1 MEEYLN
7 DTYGIT
13 VYQEQVMLLSQ
24 KLAGFTKGQADT
36 LRKAMG
42 KKLIDVLNS
51 LKDKFMAGGMAN
63 GHPEKVLDK
72 IWKDWEK
79 FAQYAFNKSHATCYA
94 WVSYQTGYLKCHYTA
109 EFLAANLSCNLSNM
123 EEIKKIMADAK
134 IHKVPVLNPDINES
148 KGTFK
153 VNKEGAIRFGLG
165 GMKGFGAN
173 VVSGI
178 MREREENGLFTDVW
192 DFVERMAL
200 FNARD
205 PKNNP
210 AVNRRALESL
220 VYAGAFDSFGYK
232 RTQFFTPCENGELF
246 IDELCHYSD
255 LYKNDKLDNSVSLF
269 GDIEE
274 LKPVRPAMPKA
285 PEYEDQFALLQK
297 EKEIVGMY
305 LSSHPLDKYAFTLE
319 NFTNCGLGELSAREQ
334 SCYESQK
341 GEKVALGGMV
351 VAVDE
356 GTSRTGKPYSRIT
369 VEDFSGHYEFSF
381 YGKDYDAFKA
391 KASLHEPIYISG
403 EIKPKFY
410 GKKDD
415 PKPAK
420 LDFQMRVLDICSL
433 GTVTESRLKAF
444 KVHVNGNA
452 ITPEFRADFTKLL
465 RQNKGRTPLSIV
477 LFDTRNNCNVELA
490 SKKFAVDITPDFIAG
505 IKRFGLEYSL
515 VKG

>member
-1 MEEYLN
+1 
-7 DTYGIT
+7 
-13 VYQEQVMLLSQ
+13 
-24 KLAGFTKGQADT
+24 
-36 LRKAMG
+36 
-42 KKLIDVLNS
+42 
-51 LKDKFMAGGMAN
+51 
-63 GHPEKVLDK
+63 
-72 IWKDWEK
+72 
-79 FAQYAFNKSHATCYA
+79 
-94 WVSYQTGYLKCHYTA
+94 
-109 EFLAANLSCNLSNM
+109 M

-232 RTQFFTPCENGELF
+232 RTQFITPCENGELF

-305 LSSHPLDKYAFTLE
+305 LSSHPLDKYLFTLE
-319 NFTNCGLGELSAREQ
+319 NFTNCGLGELSAHEQ
-334 SCYESQK
+334 NCYETQK
-341 GEKVALGGMV
+341 GETVALGGMV
-351 VAVDE
+351 VGVDD
-356 GTSRTGKPYSRIT
+356 GVTRTGKPYSKIT
-369 VEDFSGHYEFSF
+369 VEDFTGHHEFSF
-381 YGKDYDAFKA
+381 FGKDYDAFKS
-391 KASLHEPIYISG
+391 KASLHEPIFIKG
-403 EIKPKFY
+403 EIKPKFF
-410 GKKDD
+410 GKKDE

-420 LDFQMRVLDICSL
+420 LDFQMRVMEICSL
-433 GTVTESRLKAF
+433 GTVVDTRLKSF
-444 KVHVNGNA
+444 KVHVNGNT
-452 ITPEFRADFTKLL
+452 ITPEFRKEFMKLL
-465 RQNKGRTPLSIV
+465 RQNKGRIPLSIV
-477 LFDTRNNCNVELA
+477 LFDPRNKCNVELS
-490 SKKFAVDITPDFIAG
+490 SKKFSVDPTQDFLAG
-505 IKRFGLEYSL
+505 IQRLGLEYSL
-515 VKG
+515 QKA